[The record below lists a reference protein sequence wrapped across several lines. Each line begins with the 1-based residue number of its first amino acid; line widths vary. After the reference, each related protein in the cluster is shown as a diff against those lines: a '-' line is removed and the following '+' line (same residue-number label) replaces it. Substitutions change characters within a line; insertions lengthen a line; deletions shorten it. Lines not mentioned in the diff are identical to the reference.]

1 MEKLEELMVITMEE
15 CGELI
20 QECSKAIRTQTFQ
33 KNDKLIQELC
43 DVKCMLDLMIENKIV
58 TNMELR
64 NGASLKKMKLMQWSD
79 LIKYEKRK

>member
-1 MEKLEELMVITMEE
+1 MVITMEE

-20 QECSKAIRTQTFQ
+20 QECSKAIRMQKFE

-43 DVKCMLDLMIENKIV
+43 DVKCMLDLMVENKIV

-64 NGASLKKMKLMQWSD
+64 NGASLKKMKLMQWSN
-79 LIKYEKRK
+79 LIK

>member
-15 CGELI
+15 CDELI